1 MVRDDQ
7 LSRANTETHWDPS
20 AYMQF
25 ARLRQRPVVELLDH
39 IEMHAPQRI
48 YDLGCGTGIAT
59 ELLARR
65 WPDAELHGVDSS
77 AEMLAEAARLPIKA
91 SWERAN
97 LQHWCAER
105 PGSLIFAAAVL
116 HFIER
121 HGSLL
126 PRLLGQLSPGGCLAA
141 HMPNWRDASWYRLML
156 DALDSAGPAGSPL
169 GSPALRYLM
178 QQRNVLSLDN
188 YYRLLAPLC
197 AEVDIWET
205 EHLQVVDGNDPIFDW
220 VKVSALRPVLG
231 ELEEEDR
238 RRFLDRYLE
247 LLHRYYPRELD
258 GRTLFPFRRVFIV
271 ASLAPLKTRAN
282 FRPKDEA

>member
-1 MVRDDQ
+1 MVRDD
-7 LSRANTETHWDPS
+7 LRCRAGNETHWDPT

-39 IEMHAPQRI
+39 VDLYSPERI

-65 WPDAELHGVDSS
+65 WPQAELHGVDSS
-77 AEMLAEAARLPIKA
+77 AEMLEEAARLPIRA

-97 LQHWCAER
+97 LQYWCAER
-105 PGSLIFAAAVL
+105 PASLLFAAAVL

-121 HGSLL
+121 HCSLL

-156 DALDSAGPAGSPL
+156 DALDSAGPGGTPL
-169 GSPALRYLM
+169 GSPTLRYLM

-231 ELEEEDR
+231 ELDEEAR
-238 RRFLDRYLE
+238 RRFLDRYLD
-247 LLHRYYPRELD
+247 LLHRYYPQELD
-258 GRTLFPFRRVFIV
+258 GRTLFPFRRVFVV
-271 ASLAPLKTRAN
+271 ASLR
-282 FRPKDEA
+282 R